1 MEIEKPMYYSPL
13 LFFKLMAH
21 TLSPNPQVR
30 RAAMIALTKVAKDYL
45 GTYFKRSV
53 TPALPQ
59 PQTLDLK

>member
-1 MEIEKPMYYSPL
+1 
-13 LFFKLMAH
+13 MAH

-45 GTYFKRSV
+45 GTYFKMSV

>member
-45 GTYFKRSV
+45 GTYFKMSV

-59 PQTLDLK
+59 QQTLDLK

>member
-45 GTYFKRSV
+45 GTYFKTVSY
-53 TPALPQ
+53 THLTLP
-59 PQTLDLK
+59 TKA